1 MGLWLYYVL
10 ANLRI
15 DCVAFGKVASAE
27 NNEFAS
33 MLPNAF
39 LHVVEI
45 MVSTAVRDDV
55 NGQDLMDILV
65 HLRERQRS
73 KPNNLANFT
82 MGEALQ
88 AVCDRLYSHTEEFKK
103 IYPDA
108 KHPVL
113 V

>member
-15 DCVAFGKVASAE
+15 DCVAFAKVSVAE
-27 NNEFAS
+27 NELGRL
-33 MLPNAF
+33 LPSAF
-39 LHVVEI
+39 LQVVEI

-55 NGQDLMDILV
+55 SAQDLVDILA
-65 HLRERQRS
+65 HLRERQRG
-73 KPNNLANFT
+73 KPDNLANFT

-88 AVCDRLYSHTEEFKK
+88 AVCDRLYSHTEDFKE

>member
-15 DCVAFGKVASAE
+15 DCVAFAQVAVPE
-27 NNEFAS
+27 NELGRL
-33 MLPNAF
+33 LPSAF
-39 LHVVEI
+39 LQVVEI

-65 HLRERQRS
+65 HLRERQRN
-73 KPNNLANFT
+73 KPDNLANFT
-82 MGEALQ
+82 MSEALQ
-88 AVCDRLYSHTEEFKK
+88 AVCDRLYSHTEDFKK